1 MLDLSKDVKFIKGVG
16 PARAKLLN
24 ALGIFTLEDLITYFP
39 RNYEDRGKPKNIAEI
54 EDGEETL
61 IEAICV
67 SKMMEKRI
75 KKNMVIYKLTV
86 RDETGLCHITWFNQ
100 SYLKNRFR
108 LGESYKF
115 FGKVKKRIRI
125 YRNEFSCI

>member
-1 MLDLSKDVKFIKGVG
+1 MLDLNKDVKFIKGVG

-24 ALGIFTLEDLITYFP
+24 NLGIFTLEDLITYFP
-39 RNYEDRGKPKNIAEI
+39 RDYEDRGKSKNIAEV
-54 EDGEETL
+54 EDGEEAL

-75 KKNMVIYKLTV
+75 RKNMVIYKLTV

-100 SYLKNRFR
+100 RYLKNRFK
-108 LGESYKF
+108 LGETYKF
-115 FGKVKKRIRI
+115 YGKVQKRIRI
-125 YRNEFSCI
+125 Y

>member
-39 RNYEDRGKPKNIAEI
+39 RDYEDRGKPKDIVDI
-54 EDGEETL
+54 EDGEEAL
-61 IEAICV
+61 IEAICI

-86 RDETGLCHITWFNQ
+86 RDEIGLCHITWFNQ
-100 SYLKNRFR
+100 SYLKNRFK

-115 FGKVKKRIRI
+115 FGKIKKRIRI
-125 YRNEFSCI
+125 Y

>member
-39 RNYEDRGKPKNIAEI
+39 RDYEDRGKPKNIAEI

-67 SKMMEKRI
+67 SKMMKKRI

-86 RDETGLCHITWFNQ
+86 RDETSLCHITWFNQ
-100 SYLKNRFR
+100 GYLKNRFK

-125 YRNEFSCI
+125 YRNELACV